1 MAVFSGSRVVTDG
14 LVFDVDAGNPKSVGL
29 STVEVLVVGGGGA
42 AGSDVA
48 GGGGGGAVVYNSSFS
63 VTSGVSYSV
72 TVGAGGT
79 TSGAAGSSSAFSTIT
94 AAGGAGGANWTVSSG
109 GASGNGNAGGT
120 TLGYIGASYSA
131 GGGGG
136 AGGSGGS
143 AYTVGGV
150 AFGGNGGPGVYYSVS
165 GARTGY
171 GGGGGGGGGS
181 DTANI
186 GGPGTATEGGGNGSA
201 RWLLLSGYNGTANT
215 GGGGGGTGRFNG
227 VGQGGSGVVIIR
239 YPGLQ
244 KASGGTVTNV
254 GGYTVHTFTSVGTTT
269 FLPDGALPDLSG
281 SSLAGTLTNCSYNS
295 SNGGSIAFN
304 GSSSLATFSGA
315 GAVNLSATMTAS
327 VWVYYVSGN
336 GRIFQKDGPPH
347 TRLWEIGGYA
357 GTFRMEMWH
366 SNGTGTIGTGNAL
379 AVNGWT
385 HLTLTFDGTNIL
397 MYQNGILV
405 TTVNFPGDI
414 RTDITTPL
422 YLGGYWSGEYLN
434 GRISKAMLYNRALS
448 ADEVAQNFQAQRGR
462 FGI

>member
-1 MAVFSGSRVVTDG
+1 
-14 LVFDVDAGNPKSVGL
+14 
-29 STVEVLVVGGGGA
+29 
-42 AGSDVA
+42 
-48 GGGGGGAVVYNSSFS
+48 
-63 VTSGVSYSV
+63 
-72 TVGAGGT
+72 
-79 TSGAAGSSSAFSTIT
+79 
-94 AAGGAGGANWTVSSG
+94 
-109 GASGNGNAGGT
+109 
-120 TLGYIGASYSA
+120 
-131 GGGGG
+131 
-136 AGGSGGS
+136 
-143 AYTVGGV
+143 
-150 AFGGNGGPGVYYSVS
+150 
-165 GARTGY
+165 
-171 GGGGGGGGGS
+171 
-181 DTANI
+181 
-186 GGPGTATEGGGNGSA
+186 
-201 RWLLLSGYNGTANT
+201 
-215 GGGGGGTGRFNG
+215 
-227 VGQGGSGVVIIR
+227 
-239 YPGLQ
+239 
-244 KASGGTVTNV
+244 
-254 GGYTVHTFTSVGTTT
+254 
-269 FLPDGALPDLSG
+269 LPDLSG

-295 SNGGSIAFN
+295 SNGGSIAFD

-315 GAVNLSATMTAS
+315 GAVNLSSTMTAS

-448 ADEVAQNFQAQRGR
+448 ADEVARNFQAQRGR